1 MRRNSWGSPSQD
13 SWRSAFPEAYK
24 SAGPCLGSHGTPASA
39 NKTGSRNGQRQ
50 RSLTVWKAEISGAD
64 CLGAPSIRTAP
75 LGGSKERTAICFSTG
90 AQDSSQRA
98 PFRRQNPGQLPQTS
112 VRNLVPSIVHTA
124 YHAIFNPRTW
134 LLLCPRDIWGTQGP
148 EKGRKITH
156 AGALSPQVKL
166 RTRNGKQGG
175 STEAGSPGV
184 TAWLSLECTPPT
196 STQSSPQL
204 TLPSSAS
211 SIKGNDPYC
220 LTIAHVKSVLTFS

>member
-50 RSLTVWKAEISGAD
+50 QSLTVWKAEISGAD

-98 PFRRQNPGQLPQTS
+98 PFRRRNPGQLPQENREWKTG
-112 VRNLVPSIVHTA
+112 RQH
-124 YHAIFNPRTW
+124 R
-134 LLLCPRDIWGTQGP
+134 
-148 EKGRKITH
+148 GRKPRCH
-156 AGALSPQVKL
+156 SLAQLGMYSPHLHPELPTTDPAFFCKL
-166 RTRNGKQGG
+166 RF
-175 STEAGSPGV
+175 
-184 TAWLSLECTPPT
+184 
-196 STQSSPQL
+196 
-204 TLPSSAS
+204 
-211 SIKGNDPYC
+211 IKGNDPYC

>member
-1 MRRNSWGSPSQD
+1 MPGIRLVC
-13 SWRSAFPEAYK
+13 RSAHGHFP
-24 SAGPCLGSHGTPASA
+24 
-39 NKTGSRNGQRQ
+39 RNGQRR

-134 LLLCPRDIWGTQGP
+134 VLLCPGDIWGTQGP

-156 AGALSPQVKL
+156 AGTLSPQVKL
-166 RTRNGKQGG
+166 RTGNGKQGG
-175 STEAGSPGV
+175 STKAGSPGV
-184 TAWLSLECTPPT
+184 TAWLSLDSPHLHPELPT
-196 STQSSPQL
+196 THPAFFCKL
-204 TLPSSAS
+204 HF
-211 SIKGNDPYC
+211 IKGNDPYY

>member
-1 MRRNSWGSPSQD
+1 MPGIRLVC
-13 SWRSAFPEAYK
+13 RSAHGRFP
-24 SAGPCLGSHGTPASA
+24 
-39 NKTGSRNGQRQ
+39 RNGQRR

-134 LLLCPRDIWGTQGP
+134 VLLCPGDIWGTQGP
-148 EKGRKITH
+148 KKGRKITH
-156 AGALSPQVKL
+156 AGTLSPQVKL
-166 RTRNGKQGG
+166 RTGNGKQGG

-184 TAWLSLECTPPT
+184 TAWLRSICLPV
-196 STQSSPQL
+196 
-204 TLPSSAS
+204 TL
-211 SIKGNDPYC
+211 
-220 LTIAHVKSVLTFS
+220 